1 MEIRLK
7 WLLTV
12 VVILFCLLFYSNTYA
27 GEDFPQSSESFRHEG
42 FSQQN
47 KIDDIKVGS
56 DYSPGDE
63 EGIYVIPD
71 PFEPINRGFYI
82 FNDKLYF
89 WVLKPVSTGYKK
101 VVPESI
107 RVNVR
112 NFFYNLCM
120 PIRAVNC
127 LLQGKIDGFG
137 IEIGRFF
144 VNTTA
149 GMLGLGDPA
158 KMVFAGPKY
167 DEDFGQTLAF
177 YGLDFGFFIMW
188 PVLGPS
194 SLRDTIGLAGDMFLD
209 PVNYYVKDLTNETA
223 VNLIVR
229 SYDRVN
235 STSLVLGEY
244 ESLKRAALDPY
255 AAVRD
260 AYVQYRQSKIRE

>member
-1 MEIRLK
+1 MK
-7 WLLTV
+7 
-12 VVILFCLLFYSNTYA
+12 VILAVILSCLLFYSNACA
-27 GEDFPQSSESFRHEG
+27 GEDLLRHSEAVNPERLTQAHDIKDIKIRDDSFRE
-42 FSQQN
+42 
-47 KIDDIKVGS
+47 
-56 DYSPGDE
+56 DE
-63 EGIYVIPD
+63 DEMYIIAD
-71 PFEPINRGFYI
+71 PLETINRGFFF

-89 WVLKPVSTGYKK
+89 WVLKPLSTGYRK
-101 VVPESI
+101 VVPEPG
-107 RVNVR
+107 RVSVR

-120 PIRAVNC
+120 PVRAVNC
-127 LLQGKIDGFG
+127 LLQGKIEGFG

-158 KMVFAGPKY
+158 KRVFPGPRY

-177 YGLDFGFFIMW
+177 YGAGFGFYIVW

-194 SLRDTIGLAGDMFLD
+194 SLRDTAGLVGDMFLD

-223 VNLIVR
+223 VNLMVR

-235 STSLVLGEY
+235 RTSFTLGEY

-255 AAVRD
+255 VSVRD
-260 AYVQYRQSKIRE
+260 VYTQYRMAMIRE